1 MAMKNCCANR
11 GGKFGPCLPPLFGG
25 CASVAKLAKRT
36 SRALENGF
44 GFYLSGTKNMSWHKE
59 RDDPNTLAA
68 FKY

>member
-1 MAMKNCCANR
+1 VQTVGENLVLSATII
-11 GGKFGPCLPPLFGG
+11 GG
-25 CASVAKLAKRT
+25 CASVAKPAKRT